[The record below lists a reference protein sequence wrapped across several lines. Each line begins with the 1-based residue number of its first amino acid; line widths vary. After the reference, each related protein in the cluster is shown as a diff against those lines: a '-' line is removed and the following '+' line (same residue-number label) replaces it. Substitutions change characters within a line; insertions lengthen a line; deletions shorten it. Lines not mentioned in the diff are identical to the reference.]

1 MKTNYQA
8 YRFQLIVA
16 FLLMFLVLFNAC
28 KKDEANN
35 SGEVKLQVT
44 EYGSNAPVKKAFVGL
59 LQRTSNGIGSSASW
73 EVLQSGITDSNGNVN
88 FGNYNDWGNL
98 YIDVQH
104 PNYYDISTINFEQ
117 VKSQQSKIVLNGM
130 AYLKLVFV
138 PDSLNNYPYRV
149 LSHDGAE
156 KNCCP
161 NDLVSAS
168 KVTERICFATAHKI
182 TQLNYFVY
190 RDYESYQNHNNIL
203 FDSTI
208 NISIGNLL
216 DTNSITIKF

>member
-1 MKTNYQA
+1 MKTQKKW
-8 YRFQLIVA
+8 LW
-16 FLLMFLVLFNAC
+16 LLLSVMLGLNAC
-28 KKDEANN
+28 KKEDETNS

-44 EYGSNAPVKKAFVGL
+44 EYGSNSPVKNAFVGL
-59 LQRTSNGIGSSASW
+59 LKRTSNGVGSSASW
-73 EVLQSGITDSNGNVN
+73 EVLQSAETDSNGFVN
-88 FGNYNDWGNL
+88 FGNYTNWNNL

-104 PNYYDISTINFEQ
+104 PDYSDISTVSYEK
-117 VKSQQSKIVLNGM
+117 VKSQQSKIVLNGN

-138 PDSLNNYPYRV
+138 PDSLNNYSYRV

-168 KVTERICFATAHKI
+168 KITERICFATAHKI

-190 RDYESYQNHNNIL
+190 RDYESYQNHNNII

-208 NISIGNLL
+208 NIRIGNLL
-216 DTNSITIKF
+216 DTNSTTIKF